1 MPEKLKDKEEKE
13 NFSTFDKNIPS
24 PIKQQ
29 QILNSPFDVT
39 KLKYKNFQSSSKQK
53 NEAILEEEHNN
64 TNFENLVFFIIF
76 FLRKKLLIWNKFT
89 KFVAKENE
97 YKMEICN
104 LKFRLEEMI
113 NDQKDLIYKYEMTE
127 KFWGTKCEKMEK
139 DYFEITNQNKSQKKE
154 IKRLVSENSSLKSEL
169 DLSKKENKGSLIYK

>member
-1 MPEKLKDKEEKE
+1 
-13 NFSTFDKNIPS
+13 
-24 PIKQQ
+24 
-29 QILNSPFDVT
+29 
-39 KLKYKNFQSSSKQK
+39 
-53 NEAILEEEHNN
+53 
-64 TNFENLVFFIIF
+64 
-76 FLRKKLLIWNKFT
+76 
-89 KFVAKENE
+89 
-97 YKMEICN
+97 MEICN

>member
-76 FLRKKLLIWNKFT
+76 FLRKKLLI
-89 KFVAKENE
+89 
-97 YKMEICN
+97 
-104 LKFRLEEMI
+104 
-113 NDQKDLIYKYEMTE
+113 
-127 KFWGTKCEKMEK
+127 
-139 DYFEITNQNKSQKKE
+139 
-154 IKRLVSENSSLKSEL
+154 
-169 DLSKKENKGSLIYK
+169 